1 MSRPT
6 HAQAWRGFLAYLSPV
21 RMGLAV
27 ALAVMAATLLN
38 PIFITP
44 YPILLGRTLF
54 VGILALLVFSAAG
67 QWPRQLPAW
76 LARWVLQVV
85 LVVCAILGGT
95 LFVYL
100 VAVGGDLDTL
110 LNSDARIMGFA
121 WIAGAGLILGPLLAM
136 GSLYRQRDAEL
147 RSQALSFEL
156 ERSELERQA
165 LDARLRLLQAQVE
178 PHFLFNTLA
187 NVRALVETGSPQAAS
202 VLRSLIAYLRAA
214 MPRLHDESASL
225 ADELA
230 LVSAYLDLMH
240 LRMPDRLQF
249 SIEVPQSL
257 QTQRF
262 PPMALLTL
270 VENAVRHGID
280 PSVEGG
286 YIRVGGRMDGE
297 RIVLWVE
304 DSGVGLSGQQG
315 GSSGTGLRNLAER
328 MRVVYGESARLDLR
342 ENPPHGLIAT
352 LTFTPA
358 AHMPTPPSPARP

>member
-1 MSRPT
+1 
-6 HAQAWRGFLAYLSPV
+6 
-21 RMGLAV
+21 
-27 ALAVMAATLLN
+27 
-38 PIFITP
+38 
-44 YPILLGRTLF
+44 
-54 VGILALLVFSAAG
+54 
-67 QWPRQLPAW
+67 LPAW

-304 DSGVGLSGQQG
+304 DSGVGLSGQPG

-352 LTFTPA
+352 LVFTPA